1 MITLKLKRYVN
12 MQLKNGFLK
21 VYDWLRTQQMCHK
34 AFLQNAASLESVP
47 VCYKSHETC
56 DKDIDHY
63 PHAL

>member
-1 MITLKLKRYVN
+1 

-47 VCYKSHETC
+47 VCYKNHETC